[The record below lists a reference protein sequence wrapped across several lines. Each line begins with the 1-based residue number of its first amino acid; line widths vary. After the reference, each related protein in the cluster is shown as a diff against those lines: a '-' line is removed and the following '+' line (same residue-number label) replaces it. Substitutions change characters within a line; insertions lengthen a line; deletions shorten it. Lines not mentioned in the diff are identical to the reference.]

1 METQLSVDLFLTH
14 LSTSDTPILDV
25 RSPGEFEKGHIPG
38 AVNFPLFNDEERAIV
53 GTLYKKS
60 GREHALLKGLDIIG
74 PKMSHFVKAAKKLAT
89 GGQIGIH
96 CWRGGMRSSSLG
108 WLLQTAGFKVSVLEG
123 GYKAY
128 RSHIRSELGKPINL
142 IVLGG
147 KTGSG
152 KTDILHALAALG
164 EQVIDL
170 EGLAHHKGSSF
181 GALGQL
187 PQPSTEQFENDIYT
201 AFSKLDTQQRIWI
214 EDESHSIGRVYL
226 PGPLEVQM
234 RVAPTIALT
243 VPIQFR
249 ISRLVREYATFPQA
263 DLADSLNRIQKRLGN
278 QRLQQAI
285 TALDQNDY
293 ATTAEIA
300 LAYYDKAY
308 TFGLTQKPEKQVHS
322 MAVNADNPSQTAE
335 ELIQFVQKQE
345 IIST

>member
-1 METQLSVDLFLTH
+1 MEAQLAVDTFLTH

-38 AVNFPLFNDEERAIV
+38 AVNFPLFDDEERAMV
-53 GTLYKKS
+53 GTLYKQS
-60 GREHALLKGLDIIG
+60 GQEDAIMRGLDIIG
-74 PKMSHFVKAAKKLAT
+74 PKMSHFVRAARKLSPSRRVRV
-89 GGQIGIH
+89 H
-96 CWRGGMRSSSLG
+96 CWRGGMRSGSLA

-152 KTDILHALAALG
+152 KTDILHALTELG

-187 PQPSTEQFENDIYT
+187 PQPSTEQFENDVYT

-226 PGPLEVQM
+226 PGPLEAQM
-234 RVAPTIALT
+234 RVAPTIALA

-249 ISRLVREYATFPQA
+249 INRLVREYATFPQT
-263 DLADSLNRIQKRLGN
+263 DLIESLTRIQKRLGN
-278 QRLQQAI
+278 QQLQQAI
-285 TALDQNDY
+285 IALEQNDY

-308 TFGLTQKPEKQVHS
+308 AFGLTKKPEKQVHS
-322 MAVNADNPSQTAE
+322 MAVNSDTPSQTAA
-335 ELIQFVQKQE
+335 ELIQFVQKQA
-345 IIST
+345 IPST

>member
-1 METQLSVDLFLTH
+1 MEAQLAVDTFLTH

-38 AVNFPLFNDEERAIV
+38 AVNFPLFDDEERAMV

-74 PKMSHFVKAAKKLAT
+74 PKMSHFVRAAKKLFPT
-89 GGQIGIH
+89 RQVGVH
-96 CWRGGMRSSSLG
+96 CWRGGMRSNSLG
-108 WLLQTAGFKVSVLEG
+108 WLLQTAGFKVSILEG

-128 RSHIRSELGKPINL
+128 RSHIRSELSKPINL

-152 KTDILHALAALG
+152 KTDILHALNELG

-187 PQPSTEQFENDIYT
+187 PQPSTEQFENDVYT

-234 RVAPTIALT
+234 RVAPTIALA

-249 ISRLVREYATFPQA
+249 INRLVREYANFPQA
-263 DLADSLNRIQKRLGN
+263 DLLESLTRIQKRLGN

-285 TALDQNDY
+285 IALEQNDY

-308 TFGLTQKPEKQVHS
+308 AFGLTKKPKNQVHS
-322 MAVNADNPSQTAE
+322 MTVNSDSPSQTAV
-335 ELIQFVQKQE
+335 ELIQFVQKQA
-345 IIST
+345 IPST